1 MRKKYPSQIKYENE
15 NPTITFRVKIKEKE
29 DIQNMAH
36 HTGKSISELVRI
48 ALLSL
53 EKDFTH
59 TYNSYYESG
68 KKEGI
73 KIGDKE
79 GDKKGYERGKN
90 DWAIWVP
97 CWKCNFRYVLYIKPN
112 STDHQKVID
121 EMRGR
126 LSHDICP
133 R

>member
-1 MRKKYPSQIKYENE
+1 MRKKYPSQIRYETN
-15 NPTITFRVKIKEKE
+15 NPTITFRVKLKEKDMIE
-29 DIQNMAH
+29 NMAH
-36 HTGKSISELVRI
+36 HSGKSISELVRI
-48 ALLSL
+48 ALLRL

-59 TYNSYYESG
+59 TYNSYYEFG

-73 KIGDKE
+73 KIGNKE
-79 GDKKGYERGKN
+79 GDKKGYERGMN

-97 CWKCNFRYVLYIKPN
+97 CWKCNYRYVLYIKPN

-126 LSHDICP
+126 LSHDTCP
-133 R
+133 L

>member
-1 MRKKYPSQIKYENE
+1 MRYGVKIMRKKYPSQIKYENE
-15 NPTITFRVKIKEKE
+15 NPTITFRVKIKEE

-36 HTGKSISELVRI
+36 HTGKSISKTVRI

-90 DWAIWVP
+90 DWVSGFLVGNVILGMY
-97 CWKCNFRYVLYIKPN
+97 CILNQTLLIIK
-112 STDHQKVID
+112 
-121 EMRGR
+121 R
-126 LSHDICP
+126 L
-133 R
+133 

>member
-1 MRKKYPSQIKYENE
+1 MRKKYPSQIRYETN

-36 HTGKSISELVRI
+36 HAGKSISELVRI

-59 TYNSYYESG
+59 TYNSYYELG
-68 KKEGI
+68 KKDGI
-73 KIGDKE
+73 KIGNNE
-79 GDKKGYERGKN
+79 GYKNGYERGKT
-90 DWAIWVP
+90 DWAISVP
-97 CWKCNFRYVLYIKPN
+97 CWKCQYRYLLYIKPN
-112 STDHQKVID
+112 STDHQKVIE

-133 R
+133 A